1 MIFGFIS
8 SWRQILRMKEPING
22 RRVAMSGLPAEIIG
36 DRAGEQPCD
45 GWNPSYHPE
54 FREFLDH
61 VAEILAQ
68 EYVRKMRETANPE
81 DLEAW
86 EKGGRG

>member
-1 MIFGFIS
+1 
-8 SWRQILRMKEPING
+8 
-22 RRVAMSGLPAEIIG
+22 MSGEPAEIIG
-36 DRAGEQPCD
+36 NRTAEHPYD
-45 GWNPSYHPE
+45 GWNPSDNPV

-68 EYVRKMRETANPE
+68 DYVRRMRETTDPG

-86 EKGGRG
+86 EKGGRQ

>member
-1 MIFGFIS
+1 
-8 SWRQILRMKEPING
+8 
-22 RRVAMSGLPAEIIG
+22 MSGVPAEIIG
-36 DRAGEQPCD
+36 ERTVEQTYEN
-45 GWNPSYHPE
+45 WIPSEHPE

-68 EYVRKMRETANPE
+68 EYVRKMRETADPE

>member
-1 MIFGFIS
+1 
-8 SWRQILRMKEPING
+8 
-22 RRVAMSGLPAEIIG
+22 MSGLPAEIIG

-45 GWNPSYHPE
+45 GWNPSDHPE

-61 VAEILAQ
+61 VAEILAH
-68 EYVRKMRETANPE
+68 EYVQRMRETADPE

-86 EKGGRG
+86 EKGGRE

>member
-1 MIFGFIS
+1 
-8 SWRQILRMKEPING
+8 
-22 RRVAMSGLPAEIIG
+22 MSGLPAEIIG

-61 VAEILAQ
+61 VAEILAH
-68 EYVRKMRETANPE
+68 EYVQRMRETADPE

-86 EKGGRG
+86 EKGGRE